1 MTKDEALRIALDAFG
16 EIAWSNET
24 RWQSNRA
31 KVAITAIEAAREQPQ
46 EKYTYGTP
54 LLDAMVGCPPC
65 NNHCNQGRTCPSR
78 QTRETAT
85 PVLYKEF
92 DTAYNEYKTE
102 LRRQQ
107 AIRNTQEKTD
117 RLMETIKAQA
127 ANIYRIRNETLE
139 EVATR
144 FDYMTAFGDTA
155 ASFASYVRNMK
166 DE

>member
-31 KVAITAIEAAREQPQ
+31 KVAIAAIEAAREQPQ

-78 QTRETAT
+78 ETRQTAT
-85 PVLYKEF
+85 PNLYSQF
-92 DTAYNEYKTE
+92 DKLFAE
-102 LRRQQ
+102 Q
-107 AIRNTQEKTD
+107 
-117 RLMETIKAQA
+117 KAQQKT
-127 ANIYRIRNETLE
+127 RNETLE
-139 EVATR
+139 EVAKR
-144 FDYMTAFGDTA
+144 FDAMPFGDTA
-155 ASFASYVRNMK
+155 ASFAKYVRDMK
-166 DE
+166 I

>member
-92 DTAYNEYKTE
+92 DTAYDEYKTE
-102 LRRQQ
+102 LRRQRIIEDMRQ
-107 AIRNTQEKTD
+107 ATS
-117 RLMETIKAQA
+117 ETLNKINKEAQDIK
-127 ANIYRIRNETLE
+127 RIRNQTLE

-155 ASFASYVRNMK
+155 ASFARYVRNLK